1 MRVLVAEDDVV
12 SKRVLEATLIK
23 LGFEV
28 TGVSDGASALK
39 ILLKPD
45 APKLAIIDWM
55 MPEMDGVE
63 VCRRIREQPSVE
75 PAYIILLTAKAD
87 KNSIC
92 IGLDSGADDYLS
104 KPFDR
109 EELRARLHVGRRMV
123 ELQQSL
129 ADRVLALEVSLAQVK
144 QLQGLLPMCS
154 YCKNIRDDQNYW
166 QQVESYIAARS
177 EVTFSHGIC
186 PGCYHTEVVPQLL
199 AAGIPKEKLASLA
212 KHFQNNI

>member
-12 SKRVLEATLIK
+12 SKRVLEATLVK

-28 TGVSDGASALK
+28 SGVTDGTAALK
-39 ILLKPD
+39 ALLEPD

-55 MPEMDGVE
+55 MPELDGIE
-63 VCRRIREQPSVE
+63 VCRRIRQQPSAE
-75 PAYIILLTAKAD
+75 PTYIILLTAKAD

-109 EELRARLHVGRRMV
+109 EELRARLQVGRRMV
-123 ELQQSL
+123 ELQRSL
-129 ADRVLALEVSLAQVK
+129 ADRVIALEESLAQVK

-154 YCKNIRDDQNYW
+154 YCKKIRDDQNYW

-177 EVTFSHGIC
+177 EATFSHGIC

-199 AAGIPKEKLASLA
+199 AAGMPKEKLASLA
-212 KHFQNNI
+212 RHYQSNI